1 MKYIVIATILIVQV
15 LFSSAQ
21 KSTQYFDW
29 NWKSTD
35 ATHARYYS
43 IIEQKDGLWLR
54 KDYFASTGRL
64 QMDGAYMDPDFK
76 TAHGEF
82 HYYHANGI
90 LQAVGKYENGS
101 REGLWLS
108 YHYNGMMS
116 DSAFHVKGNPVGN
129 RKMWYPDGYLMDS
142 VVWQPGGNGVMVSWF
157 DNGVPA
163 GAGRFV
169 NFEQDGKWRYFYR
182 NGETSSVEIYDHGKL
197 VSRQYYTEKGLP
209 ITDTA
214 STDRDA
220 SFPGGPKAWMK
231 YLSKSVYFPD
241 QYKFDTPGQAVVT
254 VDWYIDE
261 EGNITDPFVSIP
273 LHPEFDKI
281 ALNAFHK
288 APKWIPARAH
298 GRNVKS
304 FHRQPITFS
313 QEE

>member
-1 MKYIVIATILIVQV
+1 
-15 LFSSAQ
+15 
-21 KSTQYFDW
+21 
-29 NWKSTD
+29 
-35 ATHARYYS
+35 
-43 IIEQKDGLWLR
+43 
-54 KDYFASTGRL
+54 
-64 QMDGAYMDPDFK
+64 MDPDFK
-76 TAHGEF
+76 TAQGEF

-169 NFEQDGKWRYFYR
+169 NFEQDGKWRYFHR

-304 FHRQPITFS
+304 FHRQPINFS

>member
-76 TAHGEF
+76 TAQGEF

-288 APKWIPARAH
+288 APKWIPARFH
-298 GRNVKS
+298 GRNIKT
-304 FHRQPITFS
+304 FLRQPITFS